1 MKKLLAGVLA
11 LLLLLAGCAQTG
23 PTPTE
28 TPTPTP
34 TPSPSERVPAPGD
47 DMSRVSQAVAAY
59 FAYRN
64 AAIGGDG
71 AADAPAS
78 DRLCADAA
86 QRASAM
92 RAYWEEDGVYILS
105 AETEATIKEVHFR
118 ENGTVTAAVYEAVD
132 LTYNFKGPEAP
143 AEKDKMGY
151 GIMHVLTLSAG
162 DYLVV
167 GDAYDDTLISNHV
180 SEDYDRNRDPYR
192 CTGGVEGDL
201 PSAPEVPD
209 SLRAV
214 GDVDGDGVQETLV
227 FGGFDKF
234 GTTGSLW
241 VDGEKVLTLESE
253 GAFDEG
259 TCRLAAANLD
269 DDGRSE
275 VLVLLDVPARS
286 GSVPFRLLKL
296 TDGVWQERT
305 APLPHLTL
313 TLSDGW
319 TATLTDGS
327 QTWTEE
333 VTNPEVRA
341 AWFDENGAPT
351 AEDVEAWTYAD
362 RTEFYILEGTV
373 RFTAHAAALNRAAA
387 GREGE
392 PALDRTVTV
401 RAAVEDGQIVLDD
414 SLAETVLAWLA
425 DPAPEL
431 AAARDLID
439 GDRWL
444 SAALSC
450 IFDDPKD
457 LDLGL
462 LFREGF
468 YGLPGGGEASEEER
482 DYLKQQGLEFDC
494 PVQRLPVSLLNE
506 VLERYFGV
514 TLDDVAVP
522 EDWYWRADT
531 GCYYS
536 FYSDFYGV
544 ALWAPLKVE
553 RTGGDLIVTY
563 VPYPWQAIPN
573 PKTGEPVTAAVM
585 TLREQEEGGWLV
597 VSNVNRSE

>member
-1 MKKLLAGVLA
+1 MKKLLAGA
-11 LLLLLAGCAQTG
+11 LTLMLLLAGCAQTG
-23 PTPTE
+23 PTPTA

-34 TPSPSERVPAPGD
+34 TPSPSECVP
-47 DMSRVSQAVAAY
+47 
-59 FAYRN
+59 
-64 AAIGGDG
+64 
-71 AADAPAS
+71 
-78 DRLCADAA
+78 
-86 QRASAM
+86 
-92 RAYWEEDGVYILS
+92 
-105 AETEATIKEVHFR
+105 T
-118 ENGTVTAAVYEAVD
+118 
-132 LTYNFKGPEAP
+132 
-143 AEKDKMGY
+143 
-151 GIMHVLTLSAG
+151 
-162 DYLVV
+162 
-167 GDAYDDTLISNHV
+167 
-180 SEDYDRNRDPYR
+180 
-192 CTGGVEGDL
+192 
-201 PSAPEVPD
+201 PEVPD
-209 SLRAV
+209 SLRAA

-296 TDGVWQERT
+296 TDGVWQER
-305 APLPHLTL
+305 AALLPQLTL

-319 TATLTDGS
+319 TAVLTDGS

-373 RFTAHAAALNRAAA
+373 RFAAHAAALNRT
-387 GREGE
+387 GRAEE

-401 RAAVEDGQIVLDD
+401 TAAVKDGQITVDD
-414 SLAETVLAWLA
+414 SLAQAVLDWLG
-425 DPAPEL
+425 DPVPEL
-431 AAARDLID
+431 AAAHDLID

-444 SAALSC
+444 SAAVSC
-450 IFDDPKD
+450 VFDDPKD
-457 LDLGL
+457 LDLSL

-553 RTGGDLIVTY
+553 KQGGDLVVTY
-563 VPYPWQAIPN
+563 VPYPWQALPN

-585 TLREQEEGGWLV
+585 TLREQEEGGYLV
-597 VSNVNRSE
+597 VSNVDASAGRYQFPMENTKKFQVAADGLTPEEAALTLAGMFMDDLMAPPDDRTFVVTEYKNLAVTVTPTTQLSEAALDSYAVRPAAEEIGENRWMVAVDVDFRYCGFLDTFGDGVGQWLSSLHQGSPVDFLLTLENGAYTLQSRWR

>member
-1 MKKLLAGVLA
+1 MRKLLAGA
-11 LLLLLAGCAQTG
+11 LTLMLLLAGCAQTG
-23 PTPTE
+23 PTPTA

-34 TPSPSERVPAPGD
+34 TPSPSECVP
-47 DMSRVSQAVAAY
+47 
-59 FAYRN
+59 
-64 AAIGGDG
+64 
-71 AADAPAS
+71 
-78 DRLCADAA
+78 
-86 QRASAM
+86 
-92 RAYWEEDGVYILS
+92 
-105 AETEATIKEVHFR
+105 
-118 ENGTVTAAVYEAVD
+118 
-132 LTYNFKGPEAP
+132 
-143 AEKDKMGY
+143 
-151 GIMHVLTLSAG
+151 
-162 DYLVV
+162 
-167 GDAYDDTLISNHV
+167 
-180 SEDYDRNRDPYR
+180 
-192 CTGGVEGDL
+192 
-201 PSAPEVPD
+201 APEVPD
-209 SLRAV
+209 SLRTV
-214 GDVDGDGVQETLV
+214 GDVDGDGVSETLM
-227 FGGFDKF
+227 FGGFDQF

-241 VDGEKVLTLESE
+241 VDGKRVLTLESE
-253 GAFDEG
+253 GAFGET

-269 DDGRSE
+269 GDGRSE

-305 APLPHLTL
+305 ALLPHLTL

-319 TATLTDGS
+319 TAALTDGS

-341 AWFDENGAPT
+341 AWFDGNGAPT
-351 AEDVEAWTYAD
+351 AEDLEAWAYAD

-373 RFTAHAAALNRAAA
+373 RFTAHVEALDRAAA

-392 PALDRTVTV
+392 PALDRAVSVT
-401 RAAVEDGQIVLDD
+401 AAVEDGQIVVDD
-414 SLAETVLAWLA
+414 SLAETVMAWLA

-444 SAALSC
+444 HAALNC

-468 YGLPGGGEASEEER
+468 YGLPGGGEASQEER

-531 GCYYS
+531 GCCYS

-553 RTGGDLIVTY
+553 RQGGDFILTY

-585 TLREQEEGGWLV
+585 TLREQPEGGWLV
-597 VSNVNRSE
+597 ASNVDASAGRYQFPMENTKKFQIKANGLTPDEAALALAGMFMDDLMTPPDDRTFLVTEYKNLSVAVTPTTQLSEAALDGYAVRPTAEEIGENRWMVAVDVDFRYCGFLDTFGNGVGQWLNCLHQGSPVDFLLTLENGTYTLQSRWK